1 MGLQAIF
8 SLKVF
13 DYPFDVE
20 VGDGLPG
27 FPGLEPAAFL
37 FIGHKSVLGQDCRA
51 KGFGEEVEGFFEV
64 DISV

>member
-13 DYPFDVE
+13 DYPLNVE

-27 FPGLEPAAFL
+27 FPGLAIL
-37 FIGHKSVLGQDCRA
+37 LKNLTTYVKVVL
-51 KGFGEEVEGFFEV
+51 
-64 DISV
+64 